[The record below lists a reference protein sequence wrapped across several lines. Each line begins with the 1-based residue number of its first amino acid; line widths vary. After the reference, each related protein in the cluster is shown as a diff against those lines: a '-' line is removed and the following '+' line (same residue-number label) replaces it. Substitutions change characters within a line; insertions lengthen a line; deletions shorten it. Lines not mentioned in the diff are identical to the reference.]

1 MHCRDSPFRDPNL
14 CDQGAMMSRTTLPA
28 CLAVAFL
35 GGSLLPVHAAD
46 DPKGIELFET
56 KIRPVLVASCYEC
69 HSAKATKLKGGLLL
83 DSRDGILQGGDNGPA
98 VVPGKPA
105 ESLLLKSIKHDKLK
119 MPPAKPLPA
128 HVIADF
134 ERWIAIG
141 APDPRTSVQTS
152 YKKLSM
158 EEAKSFWSFLP
169 VRNAPAPKVADS
181 RWAKN
186 DADRFVLAALEAKK
200 LKPVDD
206 ADRETLIR
214 RIYFDLIGL
223 PPSVADLDAA
233 LADSSPRAIESLID
247 KLLASPQFGE
257 RWGRYWLDIAR
268 YAESNGNADNL
279 PFPEAWR
286 YRDYV
291 IKATNEDRPYD
302 RFIKEQIAGDLL
314 PSSTPAMKDEL
325 LIATSLMA
333 LTSKPRA
340 QNNPDYKYDL
350 IGDQID
356 VASRSVLSMSVM
368 CARCHDHKFDP
379 ISTKEYYSLAGIFE
393 SSQMMFGNSGKNYK
407 GSGATALHELSD
419 GGKAMGLRD
428 GTAKNSQV
436 CIGGDSTK
444 LGETVPRAGFLKVGT
459 LASGTTPEPVKTGSG
474 RLELAEWMTSKDN
487 PLTARVAVNRI
498 WLHLFGQGIVKSA
511 DNFGFLG
518 ERPSHPE
525 LLDHLATK
533 FMADGWSQKAM
544 IRYLVLSR
552 TYQLSSAHD
561 ATAYKADPDNILRWR
576 MGQRRLDAEAFRD
589 ALLSVSGRLDLTPV
603 KGSKASAGGKKGAA
617 GASGETANRSIYLGI
632 VRGAPLPESLSL
644 FDVANPHI
652 VTAQREETTVPAQA
666 LYLMNSPFVVEQARS
681 TTTRLLALKDLDDA
695 GRIDHAY
702 RLLYSRPASSQDKER
717 ALKYLTDAKADFAKP
732 ADLWASLVQAM
743 LASAEFRYIR

>member
-1 MHCRDSPFRDPNL
+1 MRAGFSQLLIAAAVIF
-14 CDQGAMMSRTTLPA
+14 GAAPLR
-28 CLAVAFL
+28 
-35 GGSLLPVHAAD
+35 AAD
-46 DPKGIELFET
+46 DAAGITFFET

-69 HSAKATKLKGGLLL
+69 HSAKAAKLKGSLLL
-83 DSRDGILQGGDNGPA
+83 DSREGVLKGGDTGPA
-98 VVPGKPA
+98 IVPGKPA
-105 ESLLLKSIKHDKLK
+105 ESLLLKSLKHDKLK
-119 MPPAKPLPA
+119 MPPEKPLPA
-128 HVIADF
+128 HVVADF
-134 ERWIAIG
+134 ERWIAMG
-141 APDPRTSVQTS
+141 APDPRTGVQTI

-158 EEAKSFWSFLP
+158 EEARTFWSFLP
-169 VRNAPAPKVADS
+169 VQKPAAPKVANAT
-181 RWAKN
+181 WAKT
-186 DADRFVLAALEAKK
+186 DVDRFILAALETKK

-223 PPSVADLDAA
+223 PPTVQDLDAA
-233 LADSSPRAIESLID
+233 LADTSPRAIERLVD
-247 KLLASPQFGE
+247 KLLATPQFGE

-302 RFIKEQIAGDLL
+302 RFIREQIAGDLM
-314 PSSTPAMKDEL
+314 PSANPEMKDEL
-325 LIATSLMA
+325 LVATSLLA

-356 VASRSVLSMSVM
+356 VATRSVLSMSAM

-393 SSQMMFGNSGKNYK
+393 SSQMLFGSSGKNYK
-407 GSGATALHELSD
+407 GSGPNGLHDLSD
-419 GGKAMGLRD
+419 GGKSMGVRE
-428 GTAKNSQV
+428 GTARNSQI

-444 LGETVPRAGFLKVGT
+444 LGAAVPRAGFLQVAT
-459 LASGTTPEPVKTGSG
+459 LASGKTPEPVKAGSG

-498 WLHLFGQGIVKSA
+498 WMHLFGLGIVKSA

-533 FMADGWSQKAM
+533 FMADGWSTKSM
-544 IRYLVLSR
+544 IRYLMLSR
-552 TYQLSSAHD
+552 AYQMSSAHD
-561 ATAYKADPDNILRWR
+561 AVAYKADPDNILRWR
-576 MGQRRLDAEAFRD
+576 MSQRRLDAEAFRD
-589 ALLSVSGRLDLTPV
+589 AMLAVSGQLDPTPV
-603 KGSKASAGGKKGAA
+603 KGSKAQGGGRKGAA
-617 GASGETANRSIYLGI
+617 GGSSEIKNRSIYVGI

-644 FDVANPHI
+644 FDVANPNI

-666 LYLMNSPFVVEQARS
+666 LFLMNSSFVLEQARGS
-681 TTTRLLALKDLDDA
+681 ANRILAEKNLDDA
-695 GRIDHAY
+695 GRIEHAY
-702 RLLYSRPASSQDKER
+702 RLLFSRPATSQDKER
-717 ALKYLTDAKADFAKP
+717 ALKYLAEAGNDFTKP
-732 ADLWASLVQAM
+732 ADLWASLCQAL